1 MRYRDKVEKKAIVA
15 PKRII
20 FYRGM
25 SFHSIVECT
34 RNSRF
39 PDGVSEGQFQTVL
52 DEGTSISVDRRY
64 RLYTD
69 ETCCGRA
76 PAYKELV
83 SRTDPDSFP
92 VLTLAL

>member
-1 MRYRDKVEKKAIVA
+1 MGYRKSIEKKANLA
-15 PKRII
+15 PKRLI

-25 SFHSIVECT
+25 SFHCIIERT
-34 RNSRF
+34 RNSQF
-39 PDGVSEGQFQTVL
+39 LDGVSEGQFQTVL